1 MTSRFP
7 ALSKIVEIAQQI
19 DVRDPHGAGIVREII
34 MAVAE
39 AQLENRPRE
48 IDSAPR
54 IATQI
59 LLLYC
64 PKQGGWQTGEW
75 YPEKNRW
82 VSNMNMET
90 LHPTHW
96 AEVPRE
102 PGMPG

>member
-1 MTSRFP
+1 
-7 ALSKIVEIAQQI
+7 
-19 DVRDPHGAGIVREII
+19 

-39 AQLENRPRE
+39 AQLENRPRA

-54 IATQI
+54 EPTQI

-75 YPEKNRW
+75 YPEKSRW

-102 PGMPG
+102 PGMPA